1 MKNIFAIIHV
11 IRVWF
16 FLAFVL
22 CAQVLF
28 AQDTQAGNSPTPPSS
43 AAPTAQ
49 AQLPRTFRG
58 ISLGT
63 GLDEL
68 KSKLASDNEFV
79 FRGDPDVSFLPISEQ
94 NLVESAGLGFIK
106 RAFFQLKDKA
116 VFIMSF
122 TLNTEKVDH
131 YSVFTSLVEKY
142 GEPLELNP
150 KQAMWENEQT
160 RIFLERPLTIKYID
174 KNIYDTI
181 LGESEASQS
190 KMTQMRQEFL
200 NDF

>member
-1 MKNIFAIIHV
+1 MKNY
-11 IRVWF
+11 
-16 FLAFVL
+16 FLLLILLTQFCTV
-22 CAQVLF
+22 F
-28 AQDTQAGNSPTPPSS
+28 AQDMPETMNDAMDMNETMP
-43 AAPTAQ
+43 AD
-49 AQLPRTFRG
+49 LPRTFRE

-68 KSKLASDNEFV
+68 KAKLAADNEFV

-106 RAFFQLKDKA
+106 RAFFQLKDKQ

-122 TLNTEKVDH
+122 TLNTDKIDH
-131 YSVFTSLVEKY
+131 YSVFTNFVEKY
-142 GEPLELNP
+142 GEPVSLNP
-150 KQAMWENEQT
+150 KQAMWENEET

-181 LGESEASQS
+181 LAESEASQS
-190 KMTQMRQEFL
+190 KITQMRQEFL